1 MRPKFGLDI
10 TNQTSNENSNNS
22 VEQQRLQ
29 HVLNCARMAGR
40 AVTRVVWRCDDAK
53 ENKILDLSDC
63 QLTQIPDAVFHLMR
77 HTVLEQ
83 CNLSTNV
90 LTKIPPKFAV
100 KFSHITE
107 LNLSNNRISKLP
119 DELSD
124 LSKLLRLDISFN
136 SFMSI
141 PWAVFD
147 LPKLIT
153 LLANNNSILEVE
165 IDRLKLAPSL
175 KEVDLSNNPLNA
187 STHSELVAITKPK
200 ITIPERQVEE
210 WENLH
215 DYATSTSD

>member
-1 MRPKFGLDI
+1 M
-10 TNQTSNENSNNS
+10 
-22 VEQQRLQ
+22 
-29 HVLNCARMAGR
+29 LNCTRMAGR
-40 AVTRVVWRCDDAK
+40 AVTRVVWRCEDAK

-83 CNLSTNV
+83 CNLSANV
-90 LTKIPPKFAV
+90 LTKIPPKFSV
-100 KFSHITE
+100 KFSQITE

-153 LLANNNSILEVE
+153 FLANNNSIIEVE

-175 KEVDLSNNPLNA
+175 KEIDLSKNPLSAN
-187 STHSELVAITKPK
+187 THNELTAITKPK
-200 ITIPERQVEE
+200 ITLSEREVEE

-215 DYATSTSD
+215 DYTTSTPH